1 MEVLIY
7 TTVWISPIVA
17 PQGCVVRDRASSCMD
32 SSFSHSFIDSVTAEL
47 ELHPNHFC
55 VAVSRECG
63 TAGVESLCLPL
74 FHSLRGEAG
83 SRLFEVEMALLDVF
97 Y

>member
-7 TTVWISPIVA
+7 TTVWISPTA
-17 PQGCVVRDRASSCMD
+17 ALQGCVARDQASSCMD

-55 VAVSRECG
+55 VAVSHECG
-63 TAGVESLCLPL
+63 TAGGESLCLPL
-74 FHSLRGEAG
+74 FHSSRGESG
-83 SRLFEVEMALLDVF
+83 SRLFEAETALLDVF